1 MAYKLLVVEDDKDI
15 REIIKDYFTDEN
27 KSQVFNVTEAENG
40 TKALEI
46 ISENEFN
53 LVFLDVMLPGL
64 DGFSICRKIRE
75 KQDVPVIF
83 ISARTMEEDVLLGF
97 ETGCDDYVTKPFN
110 LATLYAKSIALI
122 SRSQGMVVDKYLCFG
137 NIKVDKEKNLV
148 MCDGKWQQFSPKE
161 FDLLVY
167 FMEHKDMVLSRERLL
182 NAVWGSDLDVYDRVV
197 DDHIRKLRKLL
208 GKNGKLIKTVP
219 TKGYKITDK

>member
-1 MAYKLLVVEDDKDI
+1 
-15 REIIKDYFTDEN
+15 
-27 KSQVFNVTEAENG
+27 
-40 TKALEI
+40 
-46 ISENEFN
+46 
-53 LVFLDVMLPGL
+53 
-64 DGFSICRKIRE
+64 
-75 KQDVPVIF
+75 
-83 ISARTMEEDVLLGF
+83 
-97 ETGCDDYVTKPFN
+97 
-110 LATLYAKSIALI
+110 
-122 SRSQGMVVDKYLCFG
+122 
-137 NIKVDKEKNLV
+137 

>member
-40 TKALEI
+40 TKALEK

-53 LVFLDVMLPGL
+53 LIFLDVMLPGL

-83 ISARTMEEDVLLGF
+83 ISSRTMEEDVLLGF

-110 LATLYAKSIALI
+110 LATLS
-122 SRSQGMVVDKYLCFG
+122 
-137 NIKVDKEKNLV
+137 KNR
-148 MCDGKWQQFSPKE
+148 
-161 FDLLVY
+161 
-167 FMEHKDMVLSRERLL
+167 RETYSG
-182 NAVWGSDLDVYDRVV
+182 AVCR
-197 DDHIRKLRKLL
+197 
-208 GKNGKLIKTVP
+208 
-219 TKGYKITDK
+219 